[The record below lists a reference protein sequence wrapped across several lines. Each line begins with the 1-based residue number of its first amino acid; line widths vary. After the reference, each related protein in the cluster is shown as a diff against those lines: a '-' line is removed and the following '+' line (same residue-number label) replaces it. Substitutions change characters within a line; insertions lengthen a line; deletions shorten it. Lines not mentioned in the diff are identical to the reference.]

1 MQLSFDAADRLVEL
15 VQARHGPVGADEA
28 ARVLF
33 ALERAPVALARSLL
47 GDVVDG
53 DSRLSFIGTRVG
65 LAGDPNTDVPLEE
78 AELVVFDLETTGLS
92 ARTCRICEIGAVR
105 VRALEIVDTF
115 ETLVDPGT
123 ALPGL
128 VAALTGIR
136 AEELRDA
143 PRVELALGRFLSF
156 TGVVPLVAHNARF
169 DIAFLDRAVEELT
182 GRRSAAPVLD
192 TVWLARRLLAGR
204 SERVSLRQLSHFF
217 GVSVEPCHRALP
229 DALATAEIL
238 ISLMGL
244 AQERGARTVGDLVS
258 LAAPRARQLGAKRSL
273 VAGAPTAPGVYLF
286 RDRNNTVLYVGK
298 ARDLRARLRSY
309 FSGARQRPSVEAALG
324 ALDRVEWRVLGSELE
339 AALEELRLLRELRP
353 PANSRA
359 ARPDRYVYLE
369 RREKGWKVT
378 AEPGPLGP
386 LRTKR
391 RAQLAARALDAVDC
405 EDPADALPPLR
416 AKLQRLSRDQR
427 FEDAARM
434 RDRLRALEE
443 VVAHV
448 AELERLREAR
458 LCILAPARE
467 AGFQRAFLIAGGRVA
482 SARTMPVGGA
492 GALELRA
499 ALAEA
504 APAMPSYAPADA
516 DELLAVAGFVRRPGP
531 ELRIVPLGVRADD
544 LVAQSQEVTRI
555 LAA

>member
-1 MQLSFDAADRLVEL
+1 
-15 VQARHGPVGADEA
+15 
-28 ARVLF
+28 
-33 ALERAPVALARSLL
+33 
-47 GDVVDG
+47 
-53 DSRLSFIGTRVG
+53 
-65 LAGDPNTDVPLEE
+65 
-78 AELVVFDLETTGLS
+78 
-92 ARTCRICEIGAVR
+92 
-105 VRALEIVDTF
+105 
-115 ETLVDPGT
+115 
-123 ALPGL
+123 
-128 VAALTGIR
+128 
-136 AEELRDA
+136 
-143 PRVELALGRFLSF
+143 
-156 TGVVPLVAHNARF
+156 
-169 DIAFLDRAVEELT
+169 
-182 GRRSAAPVLD
+182 
-192 TVWLARRLLAGR
+192 
-204 SERVSLRQLSHFF
+204 
-217 GVSVEPCHRALP
+217 
-229 DALATAEIL
+229 
-238 ISLMGL
+238 
-244 AQERGARTVGDLVS
+244 
-258 LAAPRARQLGAKRSL
+258 
-273 VAGAPTAPGVYLF
+273 
-286 RDRNNTVLYVGK
+286 
-298 ARDLRARLRSY
+298 
-309 FSGARQRPSVEAALG
+309 
-324 ALDRVEWRVLGSELE
+324 
-339 AALEELRLLRELRP
+339 
-353 PANSRA
+353 
-359 ARPDRYVYLE
+359 VYLE